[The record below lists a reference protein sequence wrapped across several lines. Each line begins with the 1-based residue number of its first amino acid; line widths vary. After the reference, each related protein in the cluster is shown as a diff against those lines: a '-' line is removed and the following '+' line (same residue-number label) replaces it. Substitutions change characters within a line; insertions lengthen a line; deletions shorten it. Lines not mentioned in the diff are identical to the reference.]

1 MTRTHG
7 STSTFSRSSRRRP
20 LLPVALTA
28 LAVLALGACGTAK
41 ATGGGEPAAPAAPAA
56 SATPAA
62 SAAPAAAAAKPMGSL
77 TSPALAEIQAHIAQS
92 CPAPG
97 TLQEGPPSPR
107 PAPPGAEAQNPGVT
121 PITPTAGPMVEL
133 DTRDWCAGVS
143 HESQVYLA
151 VEKIAEP
158 TPAKVRAALN
168 AAGYPDDRIH
178 GLEQSGATTHFL
190 LDLRENGGRL
200 CVEGSVGGGEEPVT
214 DKCVAPATGPFTAR
228 GTQY

>member
-7 STSTFSRSSRRRP
+7 STSTFARSARRP
-20 LLPVALTA
+20 RLTLALTA

-56 SATPAA
+56 
-62 SAAPAAAAAKPMGSL
+62 AAKPMGSL
-77 TSPALAEIQAHIAQS
+77 SSPALAEIQAHIAQS

-97 TLQEGPPSPR
+97 TLQGGPPSPQ
-107 PAPPGAEAQNPGVT
+107 PAPPGAESQDTGVT
-121 PITPTAGPMVEL
+121 PIAPTAGPMVEL

-143 HESQVYLA
+143 HEQQVYLA

-158 TPAKVRAALN
+158 TAAKVRAALN
-168 AAGYPDDRIH
+168 AAGYPDERIH
-178 GLEQSGATTHFL
+178 DLKQSGATTQFS

-200 CVEGSVGGGEEPVT
+200 CVEASVGGGEEPVT

-228 GTQY
+228 GTEY